1 VKELVNNKPKV
12 LVIVGPTAS
21 GKTSLSIQLAKKF
34 NGEVISADSRQVYKG
49 LDIGTGKVTKN
60 EMGGIPHHLLD
71 VADPKETYT
80 VADFVRDGRNA
91 IEEIISRGKLPI
103 IVGGTFLYV
112 DSLLGKI
119 STPEVAPNL
128 KLREHLETLSNET
141 LFTLLK
147 EKDPQ
152 RAQTIDSSNKRRL
165 VRALEIIDS
174 IGLVPDT
181 KTEDLYNPL
190 FIGITISKEKLFE
203 NISKRLTDRI
213 AHGMVEEVQNLL
225 ANNLSFERL
234 AELGIEYTYTI
245 DFLQNKISKEEM
257 QNQIVTKSVQYAK
270 RQMTWLKRN
279 AEIHWLELEERSK
292 IEKLVEDFLSNKID

>member
-1 VKELVNNKPKV
+1 MKELVNNKPKV